1 MALVAIELHGKQREV
16 KKAIDWLKNKGVTVE
31 PIEKNVIE

>member
-1 MALVAIELHGKQREV
+1 LEGPQETIDNAVAWMRAQ
-16 KKAIDWLKNKGVTVE
+16 GVTVE